1 VTAKA
6 TGGRTS
12 ATERLAGWTHVPGI
26 SLRDWL
32 AGQIASG
39 MAAYSGTDGI
49 GYSPN
54 DIAGRSYQIADAMLI
69 ERERSQ

>member
-1 VTAKA
+1 M
-6 TGGRTS
+6 S
-12 ATERLAGWTHVPGI
+12 ATERLASGKHVPGI

-39 MAAYSGTDGI
+39 MAAHSEVGGL
-49 GYSPN
+49 GLGPSEV
-54 DIAGRSYQIADAMLI
+54 AERSYLVADAMLI